1 MAERVWSEKDL
12 VREGI
17 ERHSTPASWSARGR
31 LRPPT
36 SRSCAGSPSCGMI
49 STLNGRP
56 IADQWLPPPHR
67 GPGDRWFGVCAG
79 GHRPRIITEL
89 PAGHWRG
96 QLHAGGGMQSRRT
109 ASHPH
114 PDRVGFDAICPACPL
129 QRHPVA
135 LRWPHSRCPRQR
147 QHPIRPTGFRTMG
160 LPQGKKVGNDSA

>member
-36 SRSCAGSPSCGMI
+36 SRSCAGSPSCGMT

-56 IADQWLPPPHR
+56 SGSVAPPPHR

-79 GHRPRIITEL
+79 GR
-89 PAGHWRG
+89 
-96 QLHAGGGMQSRRT
+96 
-109 ASHPH
+109 
-114 PDRVGFDAICPACPL
+114 PACPL
-129 QRHPVA
+129 QPHPVA

-160 LPQGKKVGNDSA
+160 LAQGKKVGTDSA